1 MKRIIVSFLL
11 ILLFVTGY
19 SQNKADTLQRKFSGR
34 TAGYSRSVKVTINGV
49 TTIYVSGLTGEGK
62 TFNEQTLNAFRL
74 LMAELYTSNANLNQ
88 IVKMNT
94 YIVNLTPEYVDTFR
108 TIRKNFF
115 GVKELSTEDDGMPA
129 STIVGISALAEKGKL
144 IEIEAVVVLKEAK
157 K

>member
-11 ILLFVTGY
+11 ILLFVTGN

-34 TAGYSRSVKVTINGV
+34 NAGYSRSVKVIANGV
-49 TTIYVSGLTGEGK
+49 ITIYVSGLTGEGK

-115 GVKELSTEDDGMPA
+115 GVKELSTEDEGMPA